1 MTYYRTLDADAAGGE
16 PSYAGLAARLKK
28 LPTYQHPN
36 SQALLDKLER
46 GEMDSEECL
55 HELTKD
61 VIQRTKDGQE
71 QDRLRQAHDT
81 NQQQQ
86 LQEQRQRIDDEIAS
100 NANSDE
106 PTLVD
111 ADSDATT
118 AAAAPATPPVPAA
131 PASPVS
137 TGKPSSSSNSG
148 LQQAP
153 TSYAESGL
161 GGSSGSYDVGEEEEG
176 GFGAGPGVQ
185 TDEDERDLDF
195 EN

>member
-137 TGKPSSSSNSG
+137 TGKQSSSSNSG
-148 LQQAP
+148 LQQAH

>member
-106 PTLVD
+106 PTLVN

-137 TGKPSSSSNSG
+137 TGKPGSSSNSG

>member
-28 LPTYQHPN
+28 LPSYQHPN

-46 GEMDSEECL
+46 GEIDSEECL
-55 HELTKD
+55 HELTQD

-71 QDRLRQAHDT
+71 QDRQRQAHDT
-81 NQQQQ
+81 NQQQL
-86 LQEQRQRIDDEIAS
+86 LQQERQRIDDEIAS

-111 ADSDATT
+111 ADTSTT
-118 AAAAPATPPVPAA
+118 PAASAPASPPASTA
-131 PASPVS
+131 PTSPVS

-148 LQQAP
+148 FQQAP

-161 GGSSGSYDVGEEEEG
+161 SGSSGSYDVGNEEEG

-185 TDEDERDLDF
+185 ADEDERDLDF